1 MPPPQ
6 LLHHQ
11 LLTVSVH
18 VGVFT
23 LLYGGLVLQTDLHLA
38 AVRPVVHDDL
48 TATRATLNTRPLGI
62 SLSQHYLDIL
72 LLLMFNLEK
81 PQLQSCD

>member
-1 MPPPQ
+1 MSPPQ

-11 LLTVSVH
+11 LLTMSIH

-38 AVRPVVHDDL
+38 AVRPVVHNDL
-48 TATRATLNTRPLGI
+48 TATRATLNTQPLGI
-62 SLSQHYLDIL
+62 KVFTQISQFISTLISTFCY
-72 LLLMFNLEK
+72 F
-81 PQLQSCD
+81 

>member
-62 SLSQHYLDIL
+62 SLSQHLSRHFAT
-72 LLLMFNLEK
+72 FNV
-81 PQLQSCD
+81 QLGKTATSKL